1 MNTNT
6 MTHKPTVLVRIEKSF
21 NADQRQQVQDTVCDQ
36 PGVLDIQASKRLPNL
51 MLVEYDALRI
61 SALQILQSIR
71 HEDKNA
77 FFVAI

>member
-6 MTHKPTVLVRIEKSF
+6 VTHKPTVLVRIANTF
-21 NADQRQQVQDTVCDQ
+21 NADRRQQVQDTVIGQ
-36 PGVLDIQASKRLPNL
+36 PGVLDIQPSKRLPNL

-71 HEDKNA
+71 NEDKNA
-77 FFVAI
+77 FLVAI